1 MGSSE
6 SCTILLGGP
15 CGAVIRRCMGGKY
28 ASCMRA
34 ADGRRMLNIKR
45 IPNHKAEDSM
55 ITITHSMTTTAISPA
70 IGSMV

>member
-6 SCTILLGGP
+6 SCTSLLGGP
-15 CGAVIRRCMGGKY
+15 CAAVIRRCMGGKY

>member
-1 MGSSE
+1 
-6 SCTILLGGP
+6 
-15 CGAVIRRCMGGKY
+15 MGGKY

-34 ADGRRMLNIKR
+34 ADGRLILNIKR

-55 ITITHSMTTTAISPA
+55 ITMTHSMTITAISPA